1 MSTSEQAEKNKRCT
15 IRIVG
20 LEPGTSEEDV
30 AAALVKLYPGKSV
43 EQVRQVLKRLPAV
56 LTTSATEETA
66 RKVHA
71 FLKPKGAVLRV
82 TYTAPVPTGMT
93 RPAAPESAG
102 EEAPPPPPAPTQAAH
117 PEKEPS
123 GIERRVKPR
132 VHPGIQLH
140 PMGVG
145 EILDRSFRLLRERF
159 WLFFLIVFIPQCIY
173 FLVSQGG
180 AVLLGGVAGGEPSV
194 GMGIGFGVSA
204 VIAFVIFIVIQ
215 FWAQGALI
223 HAVSEN
229 YLGHIT
235 SVGNSYGSVRKRLG
249 RLLGT
254 MILMGVLVFLAP
266 FLAGVLSAIV
276 MPILMAIA
284 GPVAVVVG
292 LLVGIGI
299 LWLTIRLFLN
309 WLLTDKV
316 VVLED
321 KAWMSA
327 LRRSKELMNA
337 HTEQGFWKRPKNKGA
352 LILLA
357 GFLIGLGITLLF
369 QVPGF
374 ALGFLDLGFVT
385 AVVSGLLNTIAT
397 SLATVYTATAMIL
410 FYYDIRLR
418 KEGFDLKMM
427 AQNLG

>member
-1 MSTSEQAEKNKRCT
+1 MNTIEQAGNTKRCT
-15 IRIVG
+15 IRLIG
-20 LEPGTSEEDV
+20 LEPGTREEDV
-30 AAALVKLYPGKSV
+30 AAALVRLYPGKTA
-43 EQVRQVLKRLPAV
+43 EQVGQVLKKLPAV

-71 FLKPKGAVLRV
+71 FLKPKGAVLKI
-82 TYTAPVPTGMT
+82 TYTAPAPAGKAKAAGPV
-93 RPAAPESAG
+93 PAAEKEP
-102 EEAPPPPPAPTQAAH
+102 APPPAAREEPPPK
-117 PEKEPS
+117 KEPS

-132 VHPGIQLH
+132 VHPGIQIH
-140 PMGVG
+140 PMAVG
-145 EILDRSFRLLRERF
+145 EILDRSFRLLREHF

-173 FLVSQGG
+173 FLVSHGG
-180 AVLLGGVAGGEPSV
+180 ALLLGGAAGGEPSV

-204 VIAFVIFIVIQ
+204 VIATLIFIVIQ

-229 YLGHIT
+229 YLGHST

-254 MILMGVLVFLAP
+254 MILMGVLVLLGP
-266 FLAGVLSAIV
+266 FLAGVLAAVV
-276 MPILMAIA
+276 MPILAMVA
-284 GPVAVVVG
+284 GPVAFVVG
-292 LLVGIGI
+292 VLVGIGI

-309 WLLTDKV
+309 WLLADKV

-321 KAWMSA
+321 EAWMSA

-337 HTEQGFWKRPKNKGA
+337 RTEEGYWKRPKNKAA

-357 GFLIGLGITLLF
+357 GFLIGLGIHLLF

-374 ALGFLDLGFVT
+374 ALGFLQFGFV
-385 AVVSGLLNTIAT
+385 AAAVSGLLNIIST
-397 SLATVYTATAMIL
+397 SLATVFTATAMIL

-427 AQNLG
+427 AQGLG